1 MKRILFVDDDP
12 LVLRIY
18 QEALSKQG
26 FEVATANDGVSAA
39 KALRATKPD
48 LMVLDLMMPKLSG
61 VEVLKFVR
69 AEPVLANL
77 PVVVLSNS
85 YMHDLAHEAAVTGA
99 QKALLKVRCT
109 PSVLL
114 GVIRELLEGQ
124 PAKQDPILLAASTI
138 EQKAPQPKASQTG
151 EPGPVA
157 PGSQTDDAHQ
167 IQPKAEVDPA
177 TDTQFRQQARDH
189 FLKNTTATCA
199 ALRAA
204 FQGFAKAKTEA
215 EREKELQKLYRNVH
229 FLAASAALAECY
241 PIARMASVLEAML
254 FELTTKPGLSTPSL
268 LRTTAQAVDVFE
280 KLFQHARASKQDSPL
295 AAKILAVD
303 DDALGNRLVVA
314 ALRHAQLDAQS
325 TEDPLVALQL
335 LREKQFNLVLLD
347 IEMPGMDGLEL
358 CKQLRRLPGYQK
370 TPVIYVTSHSDF
382 ESRARSALSGGDD
395 LIGKPVFALE
405 LAVKAMAHL
414 LISQMDGARGSD
426 QQI

>member
-1 MKRILFVDDDP
+1 MKQILFVDDDP

-18 QEALSKQG
+18 REALSKQG
-26 FEVATANDGVSAA
+26 FQVDSANDGVSAA

-69 AEPVLANL
+69 AEPALAHL

-85 YMHDLAHEAAVTGA
+85 YMHDLAHDAAVTGA

-109 PSVLL
+109 PLVLL
-114 GVIRELLEGQ
+114 EVIRELLEGK
-124 PAKQDPILLAASTI
+124 PAKQDAVLLAAASI
-138 EQKAPQPKASQTG
+138 APKAPEPKTSQPV
-151 EPGPVA
+151 EPGTIA
-157 PGSQTDDAHQ
+157 PAPSAEHAHKVQ
-167 IQPKAEVDPA
+167 AKAEADPA
-177 TDTQFRQQARDH
+177 TDAQFRQQARDH
-189 FLKNTTATCA
+189 FRKNTTATSS

-215 EREKELQKLYRNVH
+215 EHEKELQKLYRNVH

-241 PIARMASVLEAML
+241 PVARMASVLEAML
-254 FELTTKPGLSTPSL
+254 FELTNKPGLSTPSL

-280 KLFQHARASKQDSPL
+280 KLFQHARASMQDSPL
-295 AAKILAVD
+295 AAEILVVD
-303 DDALGNRLVVA
+303 DDAIGNRLVVA
-314 ALRHAQLDAQS
+314 ALRHAQLHAQS
-325 TEDPLVALQL
+325 TEDPLVALQW
-335 LREKQFNLVLLD
+335 LRDKQFNLVLMD

-414 LISQMDGARGSD
+414 LISQ
-426 QQI
+426 I